1 MTNFKNNNYW
11 AIILGGSSGMGLATA
26 QKLASE
32 GMNICI
38 LHRDRRSQMKGVEK
52 VFAGIRAKGVK
63 LQTFNVDAIR
73 LDKMTEVIV
82 NFKAQ
87 LQSNEKVRLLLHS
100 IAKGNLKLLVPL
112 QKTNLPP
119 PNSSNPSETRTV
131 STEEL
136 LQKLQENIESS
147 QQYHPDILSRQDFN
161 NTLEAMALSLY
172 DWVNEVWKQGL
183 FAEDARI
190 IGLTS
195 EGNQKAWRAYA
206 AVSAAKVA
214 LEAICRSI
222 ALEFAPY
229 GIRCNVVQAGVTD
242 TPSLRM
248 IPGSET
254 MKAQSKFRNPYGRLT
269 TPEDVA
275 NVIYL
280 LCREES
286 AWINGAIIPVDGGER
301 ICT

>member
-1 MTNFKNNNYW
+1 MNDFKNKYYW

-26 QKLASE
+26 QKLASK

-38 LHRDRRSQMKGVEK
+38 LHRDRRSQMKAVNQAFEE
-52 VFAGIRAKGVK
+52 IRAEGV
-63 LQTFNVDAIR
+63 QFQSYNVDATR
-73 LDKMTEVIV
+73 LDKIGEVLQD
-82 NFKAQ
+82 FKAQ
-87 LQSNEKVRLLLHS
+87 LQPKEKVRMVLHS
-100 IAKGNLKLLVPL
+100 IAKGNLKLMTPL
-112 QKTNLPP
+112 PESLPSP
-119 PNSSNPSETRTV
+119 LKSTDS
-131 STEEL
+131 STEKL
-136 LQKLQENIESS
+136 LHQLQENMKATH
-147 QQYHPDILSRQDFN
+147 QYHPNPLSRQDFN

-172 DWVNEVWKQGL
+172 DWVRAVWEQGL

-301 ICT
+301 IC

>member
-1 MTNFKNNNYW
+1 MSYFKNKHYW
-11 AIILGGSSGMGLATA
+11 AVILGGSSGMGLATA

-38 LHRDRRSQMKGVEK
+38 LHRDRRSQMKAVEEA
-52 VFAGIRAKGVK
+52 FAEIEAKGVR
-63 LQTFNVDAIR
+63 LQTYNVDATR
-73 LDKMTEVIV
+73 LDKIPEIIAD
-82 NFKAQ
+82 FKAR
-87 LQSNEKVRLLLHS
+87 LQPKEKVRLLLHS

-112 QKTNLPP
+112 QKKSSASEISDS
-119 PNSSNPSETRTV
+119 NSPTET
-131 STEEL
+131 L
-136 LQKLQENIESS
+136 LQQLQENIEAS
-147 QQYHPDILSRQDFN
+147 QNFHPDSLSRQDFN
-161 NTLEAMALSLY
+161 NTLEAMALSIY
-172 DWVNEVWKQGL
+172 DWTKAIWERDL

-195 EGNQKAWRAYA
+195 EGNQKAWRGYA

-248 IPGSET
+248 IPGSEA
-254 MKAQSKFRNPYGRLT
+254 MKAQSKFRNPFGRLT

-286 AWINGAIIPVDGGER
+286 AWINGAIVPVDGGER
-301 ICT
+301 IC

>member
-1 MTNFKNNNYW
+1 
-11 AIILGGSSGMGLATA
+11 MGLATA
-26 QKLASE
+26 QKLASKS
-32 GMNICI
+32 MNICI
-38 LHRDRRSQMKGVEK
+38 LHRDRRSQMKGVEEAFE
-52 VFAGIRAKGVK
+52 VIRANGVK
-63 LQTFNVDAIR
+63 LQTFNVDATR
-73 LDKMTEVIV
+73 LDKMAEVIEA
-82 NFKAQ
+82 FKAQ
-87 LQSNEKVRLLLHS
+87 LQPNDKVRLMLHS
-100 IAKGNLKLLVPL
+100 IAKGNLKLMVPL
-112 QKTNLPP
+112 QKKENTSINPP
-119 PNSSNPSETRTV
+119 DSG
-131 STEEL
+131 TEKL
-136 LQKLQENIESS
+136 LQQLQENITNANE
-147 QQYHPDILSRQDFN
+147 YHPNSLSRQDFN

-172 DWVNEVWKQGL
+172 DWVKAIWEQDL

-222 ALEFAPY
+222 ALEFASY

-248 IPGSET
+248 IPGSDT
-254 MKAQSKFRNPYGRLT
+254 MKAQSKFRNPFGRLT

-301 ICT
+301 IC

>member
-1 MTNFKNNNYW
+1 MTNFKNKHYW

-38 LHRDRRSQMKGVEK
+38 LHRDRRSQMKAVNEAFEEIK
-52 VFAGIRAKGVK
+52 AKGVQ
-63 LQTFNVDAIR
+63 LQSYNVDATR
-73 LDKMTEVIV
+73 LDKMAEVIQD
-82 NFKAQ
+82 FKAQ
-87 LQSNEKVRLLLHS
+87 LQPNEKVRLLLHS
-100 IAKGNLKLLVPL
+100 IAKGNLKLMAPL
-112 QKTNLPP
+112 QQTE
-119 PNSSNPSETRTV
+119 SNPSKTTDS
-131 STEEL
+131 STEKL
-136 LQKLQENIESS
+136 LHQLQENIEASH
-147 QQYHPDILSRQDFN
+147 QYHPDSLSRQDFN

-172 DWVNEVWKQGL
+172 DWVRVIWMQGL

-269 TPEDVA
+269 TPQDVA

-280 LCREES
+280 LCRDES
-286 AWINGAIIPVDGGER
+286 SWINGAIIPVDGGER
-301 ICT
+301 IC

>member
-1 MTNFKNNNYW
+1 
-11 AIILGGSSGMGLATA
+11 MGLATA
-26 QKLASE
+26 KKLASE

-38 LHRDRRSQMKGVEK
+38 LHRDRRSQMKVIEEA
-52 VFAGIRAKGVK
+52 FAAIKEKGVK
-63 LQTFNVDAIR
+63 LQTYNVDATR
-73 LDKMTEVIV
+73 LDKMAEIIED
-82 NFKAQ
+82 FKAQ
-87 LQSNEKVRLLLHS
+87 LQPNEKVRLLLHS
-100 IAKGNLKLLVPL
+100 IAKGNLKLM
-112 QKTNLPP
+112 TTLP
-119 PNSSNPSETRTV
+119 EKKEGV
-131 STEEL
+131 STSKNSHSPTEQL
-136 LQKLQENIESS
+136 LNQLQENIESA
-147 QQYHPDILSRQDFN
+147 QNFHPDTLSRQDFN

-172 DWVNEVWKQGL
+172 DWVKAVWEQGL

-248 IPGSET
+248 IPGSDV

-301 ICT
+301 IC